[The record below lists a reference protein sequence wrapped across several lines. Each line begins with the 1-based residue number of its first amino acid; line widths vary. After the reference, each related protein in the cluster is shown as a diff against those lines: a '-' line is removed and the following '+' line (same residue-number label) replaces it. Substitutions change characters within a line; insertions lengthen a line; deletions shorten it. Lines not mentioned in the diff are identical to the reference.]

1 MINILDKETQRVKN
15 IEGLINALN
24 RQNEGAARIQKKLG
38 IPQAIEGWILAE
50 LMGMEKVQVEALIDE
65 GVISHPKEPKSK
77 GFGNSKLKTECEK
90 IYLEEPGE
98 EPILFFTEYRLTVRE
113 ATDLLGIS
121 ENTLYR
127 LAHRFPFMKW
137 ESVRETEKGFYAYKG
152 CLRAYRQHLK
162 NKFQMES

>member
-38 IPQAIEGWILAE
+38 IPGIIEGWILAE
-50 LMGMEKVQVEALIDE
+50 LMDMERGQVEAMLDDGTIRP
-65 GVISHPKEPKSK
+65 PKETRA
-77 GFGNSKLKTECEK
+77 KLKTESEK

-98 EPILFFTEYRLTVRE
+98 EPVLFFTEYRLTVAE
-113 ATDLLGIS
+113 ACDMLGIS

-127 LAHRFPFMKW
+127 LANRFPFMRW
-137 ESVRETEKGFYAYKG
+137 ESVRENEKGFYGYKG
-152 CLRAYRQHLK
+152 CLRGYRMHIK
-162 NKFQMES
+162 NKFKIVD